1 MEPTPDESPRKRP
14 RRLRCDAEANRD
26 RIIEAARKV
35 YRREGLSAS
44 MASIAR
50 AAGVGIATLF
60 RRFPTRTEL
69 IAAAFEDA
77 MEENRAAAVAAA
89 GRESAWDGFRE
100 YVETVCALQAD
111 NRGFAEVLTMNF
123 GSAKDLE
130 RKRQEGFAAFT
141 GLIERAKAEG
151 RLHEDFVPEDL
162 PILLMANAGV
172 LTAAG
177 EAAGEA
183 SRRLVAQM
191 LRAFAVDAADP
202 LPPAPAP
209 KRLLRGMVRQRRAD
223 AASG

>member
-1 MEPTPDESPRKRP
+1 MEPSPDARKRP
-14 RRLRCDAEANRD
+14 RRLRCDAELNRD
-26 RIIEAARKV
+26 RIIDAARKV

-69 IAAAFEDA
+69 IAAVFEDA
-77 MEENRAAAVAAA
+77 MERNRAAAVAAGA
-89 GRESAWDGFRE
+89 NESAWDGFRG
-100 YVETVCALQAD
+100 YIETVCGLQAD

-151 RLHEDFVPEDL
+151 RLRKDFTPEDL

-172 LTAAG
+172 LGAAG
-177 EAAGEA
+177 DAAGEA
-183 SRRLVAQM
+183 SRRLVGQM
-191 LRAFAVDAADP
+191 LRAFAADPAEP

-209 KRLLRGMVRQRRAD
+209 KRLLRGMVRQRRAG
-223 AASG
+223 APAN